1 MQTLNLHIKHR
12 LRINLD
18 PKRSLNM
25 MRKPLLIAL
34 LHSCPLLLERGVING
49 FEKAFEFVKI
59 LQPDIFGDFEGFGDE
74 TAETGV
80 ALISSSVSLPDKN
93 KDNAPDRAICEE

>member
-1 MQTLNLHIKHR
+1 MQTLNLNIKHR

-25 MRKPLLIAL
+25 MRKPLLITL
-34 LHSCPLLLERGVING
+34 LHSSPLLLERRIINE
-49 FEKAFEFVKI
+49 FEKTFEFVKVF
-59 LQPDIFGDFEGFGDE
+59 QPDVFSDFEGFGDE